1 MFDKTI
7 EEFENCSI
15 AVVEVFMDET
25 VGVYKKNVTLVPF
38 VLNFTS
44 ACATPFN
51 NKEEVFDDVKDGVL

>member
-38 VLNFTS
+38 VLKFAL
-44 ACATPFN
+44 ACTTPSN
-51 NKEEVFDDVKDGVL
+51 NKEDVFDAVKDGVL